1 GTYNVTVSDG
11 NGNTETA
18 SATVGETGGIL
29 SITTSVTNAT
39 QGNCD
44 GSATATASGGNP
56 PYTYQWDGNTGDQTT
71 QTAVALCPGTYN
83 VIVTDGNGNTGTA
96 SATVGLI
103 SGING
108 LQVAGYRLQVYPNPS
123 RGMFTVETEEGR
135 LMKDDGKWNIRI
147 FNIFGQEVYKS
158 TITNPQSSIDMSSH
172 QAGIYNLQVITD
184 KGIIN
189 KKIII
194 E

>member
-56 PYTYQWDGNTGDQTT
+56 PYTYQWDGNTGSQTA
-71 QTAVALCPGTYN
+71 QTAVSLCLGTYN
-83 VIVTDGNGNTGTA
+83 VIVTDVDGKIGTA

-108 LQVAGYRLQVYPNPS
+108 MQVAGYGLQVYPNPNK
-123 RGMFTVETEEGR
+123 GIFTIEMEEGR
-135 LMKDDGKWNIRI
+135 RMMTDGKWNIRF

-158 TITNPQSSIDMSSH
+158 AITNPQSSIDMSTH